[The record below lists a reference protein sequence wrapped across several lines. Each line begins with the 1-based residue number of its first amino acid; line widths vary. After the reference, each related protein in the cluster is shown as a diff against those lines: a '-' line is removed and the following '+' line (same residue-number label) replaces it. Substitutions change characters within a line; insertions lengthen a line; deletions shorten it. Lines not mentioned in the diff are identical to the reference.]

1 MPTPV
6 LVALLMAK
14 LGFQPLARSLP
25 CLPVRTGIAAAPSDG
40 CSGRDQLPQP
50 GFR

>member
-1 MPTPV
+1 MLTPV
-6 LVALLMAK
+6 LAALLLAK

-40 CSGRDQLPQP
+40 CSVRYESPQP